1 MGPHETLHTHW
12 RSVVVQGSG
21 PPVKSIQNE
30 RHAILR
36 KIRCANREV
45 IRHTSRICTQ
55 WCLYELMSLKKRNE
69 CDRRLMRSVVHFF
82 RRCGV
87 ASRQPS
93 RKWSKSQTP
102 GSVMASDPVERE
114 FRDYQ
119 VISPGGVQG
128 QDPSISSVPRCRNCL
143 ADSGCC

>member
-1 MGPHETLHTHW
+1 MGPLETLHTHW

-36 KIRCANREV
+36 KIRFANREV
-45 IRHTSRICTQ
+45 IRRTSRICTQ
-55 WCLYELMSLKKRNE
+55 SCLYELMSLKERSE
-69 CDRRLMRSVVHFF
+69 CGRCLMRSVVHFF

-87 ASRQPS
+87 ACRQPS

-102 GSVMASDPVERE
+102 SWQAIRLNGNSAT
-114 FRDYQ
+114 
-119 VISPGGVQG
+119 IK
-128 QDPSISSVPRCRNCL
+128 
-143 ADSGCC
+143 